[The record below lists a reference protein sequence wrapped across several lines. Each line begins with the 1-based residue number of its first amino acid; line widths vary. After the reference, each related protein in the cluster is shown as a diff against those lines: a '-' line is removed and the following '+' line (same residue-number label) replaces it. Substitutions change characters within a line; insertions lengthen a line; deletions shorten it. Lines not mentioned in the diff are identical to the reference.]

1 MDDTS
6 PRDPQPASPRRLKI
20 DLADLAQAFDNAG
33 WETTYF
39 LDLDTGRVIMLT
51 EDARGEYKRL
61 SESVGHVDKAEWA
74 AAFEAALQEADLP
87 DWQVE
92 SIRDASQVDAGFPEH
107 YLRVPEADSREGY
120 RDMEAF
126 IETVINQRLADR
138 LGRAIQ
144 GRGAFRAFK
153 DVLLD
158 QAGERERWFAFRD
171 ARQRA
176 RVLEW
181 LADEE
186 IELERDTDE

>member
-1 MDDTS
+1 MDAPS
-6 PRDPQPASPRRLKI
+6 PRDPQPASPRRFKI

-51 EDARGEYKRL
+51 EDTRSEYKQL
-61 SESVGHVDKAEWA
+61 SESIGHVDKAEWA

-92 SIRDASQVDAGFPEH
+92 SVQDAGRVDAGFPEH
-107 YLRVPEADSREGY
+107 YLRVPEVAQATAIATWKPSSRL
-120 RDMEAF
+120 A
-126 IETVINQRLADR
+126 NQRLADR

-158 QAGERERWFAFRD
+158 QACERERWFAFRD

-186 IELERDTDE
+186 NEPESDTDE